1 MARTAVVTR
10 PAVVTRAL
18 VTAGS
23 ALSAVAL
30 GITAANDRVVRRPRA
45 SAVITE
51 RVSILIP
58 ARNEEQVIADSVR
71 SALAQRDLLD
81 FEVIVLDDGSRDAT
95 LSMVLAIEDP
105 RLRVIRGTDAN
116 PPAGWLGKPWAC
128 ERLAAEAAG
137 DVLVFVD
144 ADVELSEHAV
154 ASCVQELRSADL
166 ALVAPYPRQLTDTP
180 LGRLMQPLLT
190 WSWMAMIP
198 LSLAERRP
206 SMSAANGQ
214 LLVFDASAY
223 RNMGGHRVVADDV
236 IEDVGLMRAIKASG
250 GRAATVDGSELARCR
265 MYRTD
270 GELVDGYAKSL
281 WSAFGGPAGTF
292 AVHALLLTAFV
303 APPLAAV
310 TSSDRRTRAIGALG
324 YACAV
329 VSRAIVAKDRRADA
343 LAHPASIAA
352 FTALNAVSWSRHLRG
367 TNTWKGRTIKARP

>member
-1 MARTAVVTR
+1 MARTAVVI
-10 PAVVTRAL
+10 RAL
-18 VTAGS
+18 VSAGT
-23 ALSAVAL
+23 ALSAIAL
-30 GITAANDRVVRRPRA
+30 GITAANDRIVRRPKA
-45 SAVITE
+45 SGAIAE

-58 ARNEEQVIADSVR
+58 ARNEEHVITQSVR
-71 SALAQRDLLD
+71 SGLAQRDLLD

-95 LSMVLAIEDP
+95 LSMVLEIEDP
-105 RLRVIRGTDAN
+105 RLRVIRGTDTA

-128 ERLAAEAAG
+128 ERLAKEAAG

-144 ADVELSEHAV
+144 ADVELGEYAV
-154 ASCVQELRSADL
+154 AGCVHELRSADL

-180 LGRLMQPLLT
+180 LGRLVQPLLT
-190 WSWMAMIP
+190 WSWMATIP
-198 LSLAERRP
+198 LRTAERRP

-270 GELVDGYAKSL
+270 DELVDGYAKSL
-281 WSAFGGPAGTF
+281 WSAFGGPAGTA

-324 YACAV
+324 YLCAV
-329 VSRAIVAKDRRADA
+329 ASRAIVAKDRRMDA
-343 LAHPASIAA
+343 LAHPASVTA
-352 FTALNAVSWSRHLRG
+352 FAALNAVSWSRHLRG
-367 TNTWKGRTIKARP
+367 ANTWKGRMIKARP